1 MQKRFKV
8 MLLAMWGVMIVFTL
22 SIKADLQEARND
34 IAEMQYTID
43 FLTSRASETSS
54 KIDELQKDISDIQE
68 QLLVPIEPEVP
79 DVPEVSNCNLSLTED
94 EINLVALVTMAE
106 AEGESEEGKRL
117 VIDTILNRAES
128 KYWASTVSGVIYQPN
143 AFSSVWDGRIERCY
157 VRDDIVQLVREEL
170 VRKTNSEVVYFRT
183 GRYSSYGTPMFQV
196 GNHYFS
202 SLAK

>member
-22 SIKADLQEARND
+22 SIKTDLQEARND

-43 FLTSRASETSS
+43 FLTSRASEMSS

-94 EINLVALVTMAE
+94 EINLVALVT
-106 AEGESEEGKRL
+106 
-117 VIDTILNRAES
+117 
-128 KYWASTVSGVIYQPN
+128 
-143 AFSSVWDGRIERCY
+143 
-157 VRDDIVQLVREEL
+157 
-170 VRKTNSEVVYFRT
+170 
-183 GRYSSYGTPMFQV
+183 
-196 GNHYFS
+196 
-202 SLAK
+202 